1 MTSGRGTE
9 WNGKGSTG
17 LFFPAIFAII
27 FSMAII
33 IKGAQIVDGT
43 GKPPVAADV
52 LIKGVRI
59 SAIGDFSSKKAD
71 EVIDARGTGAFLT
84 PGFIDVNT
92 DSDHYLSIFTNPE
105 QENFLLQGVTTI
117 IGGNCG
123 SSLAPL
129 IKGTLESIRKWTDI
143 NLINVNWQSV
153 DELLA
158 ELEKIRLGVNFG
170 TLIGHSTIRRG
181 LLGETLRDLS
191 AEELRVIKNLAEKGM
206 EEGAFGLSTG
216 LSYAHAKMT
225 PYFEIKTLTE
235 AIAKYKGVYATHL
248 RNERSKI
255 ARSVEETIKVA
266 KENGLKTEISH
277 LRPIIGFEREFEE
290 AVKLIDESLTDA
302 DVTFDVYPFDS
313 SVVPIYTLL
322 PSWAR
327 HGNLEKMADSLDTAA
342 IRERII
348 SEMPKL
354 TGEEIT
360 IAAAPK
366 NEFLIGKTLKEFSEN
381 HGLPPLEGAIRLMRV
396 TKLRAVIFY
405 RNVNFDYLKK
415 SFGHERCIVAS
426 NGGIMP
432 AGRAGIAA
440 EKVLNH
446 ERSYDTFP
454 KFLEIISRDNQMP
467 IEKAVNKITGLPAR
481 KFGIRDR
488 GIVAEGKYAD
498 LTLVCNNK
506 ISAVIVNGK
515 IAVKNGEFQNIS
527 AGNVLRRK

>member
-1 MTSGRGTE
+1 MFPMT
-9 WNGKGSTG
+9 
-17 LFFPAIFAII
+17 
-27 FSMAII
+27 II
-33 IKGAQIVDGT
+33 IKGAQIIDGT
-43 GKPPVAADV
+43 GKPPTVADV
-52 LIKGVRI
+52 LIKGDRI
-59 SAIGDFSSKKAD
+59 SAIGDFSAKKPK
-71 EVIDARGTGAFLT
+71 VIDLRGTGAFLT

-129 IKGTLESIRKWTDI
+129 IRGTLESIRKWTDTD
-143 NLINVNWQSV
+143 LINVNWQSV
-153 DELLA
+153 AEFLS
-158 ELEKIRLGVNFG
+158 ELEKIKLGVNFG
-170 TLIGHSTIRRG
+170 TLIGHSTVRRG
-181 LLGETLRDLS
+181 LLGEIPRDLS
-191 AEELRVIKNLAEKGM
+191 AEEMRVVKNLVEKGL

-225 PYFEIKTLTE
+225 PYLEIKTLTE
-235 AIAKYKGVYATHL
+235 AVAKYKGVYATHL

-255 ARSVEETIKVA
+255 AQSVEETVKVA
-266 KENGLKTEISH
+266 KENGLKAEISH
-277 LRPIIGFEREFEE
+277 LRPILGFEREFEE
-290 AVKLIDESLTDA
+290 ALKLIDESLTDA
-302 DVTFDVYPFDS
+302 DVTFDAYPFDS
-313 SVVPIYTLL
+313 SVVPVYTLL

-327 HGNLEKMADSLDTAA
+327 HGNLEKMAELLKTAA
-342 IRERII
+342 NRERII
-348 SEMPKL
+348 GDMPKL

-381 HGLPPLEGAIRLMRV
+381 QGLSPLEGVIRLMRV
-396 TKLRAVIFY
+396 TNLRAVVFY

-415 SFGHERCIVAS
+415 ALGHERCIVAS
-426 NGGIMP
+426 NGGAMP

-446 ERSYDTFP
+446 ERSYNTFP
-454 KFLEIISRDNQMP
+454 KFLEMASRENQMP

-481 KFGIRDR
+481 KFGIKDR
-488 GIVAEGKYAD
+488 GIIAEGKCAD
-498 LTLVCNNK
+498 LAVIQNNK

-515 IAVKNGEFQNIS
+515 IAVKNGEFQNVS
-527 AGNVLRRK
+527 VGKVLRRK